1 MFASISYVGNQ
12 ILFFIYV
19 ISINFYLLY
28 SFRESSFFSEKI
40 LSSFLWLGFWFK
52 FAFVLIFSGNFREG
66 TGNFD
71 YSPEMFDKGII
82 VSIVAF
88 INLALLSYLREN
100 ILGINYPIKL
110 NFESSKD
117 KIQNFYLNYRKIIII
132 IFILVVSI
140 FAFLNINF
148 TIYRKGLLQNQEI
161 PFLII
166 SLFKWLTIFGFSSV
180 SSFILFYEIKINKNI
195 LIGIIVSLYEGLIT
209 NIGFLSRAM
218 IFNQIA
224 IYLGIQKNFNLI
236 EKKITLKN
244 WLGYLLILFTFFMI
258 SIYFV
263 TEERNKKVL

>member
-1 MFASISYVGNQ
+1 MV
-12 ILFFIYV
+12 
-19 ISINFYLLY
+19 
-28 SFRESSFFSEKI
+28 
-40 LSSFLWLGFWFK
+40 FWFK

-82 VSIVAF
+82 VSIAFAF

-180 SSFILFYEIKINKNI
+180 SSFYFYFMK
-195 LIGIIVSLYEGLIT
+195 
-209 NIGFLSRAM
+209 
-218 IFNQIA
+218 
-224 IYLGIQKNFNLI
+224 
-236 EKKITLKN
+236 LK
-244 WLGYLLILFTFFMI
+244 
-258 SIYFV
+258 
-263 TEERNKKVL
+263 